1 MSVEQRNGGLMRRLP
16 RRWAV
21 LGLGIV
27 VAGVLSSAVVA
38 KQFDDGR
45 DLVAAIEVAPLT
57 RVADVPAGD
66 GSPARGV
73 FVQVTE
79 TGHVCVWEAA
89 SATSRE
95 RGGGCN
101 SADDPLNGRPL
112 SFTLGYDGGPAIADV
127 ESASLVG
134 IASSA
139 VARAAVLMSDGSM
152 REIHLNKTKV
162 AGDDYRAFGFRF
174 KKADLRK
181 GIGPTA
187 VVAFDIGGAEIDR
200 QSTGIGG

>member
-1 MSVEQRNGGLMRRLP
+1 MRRLS

-21 LGLGIV
+21 LGVGVL
-27 VAGVLSSAVVA
+27 VAGVLSGAVVA

-45 DLVAAIEVAPLT
+45 DLVAAIEEAPLT

-66 GSPARGV
+66 GAPARGV

-79 TGHVCVWEAA
+79 TGHICVWEAA

-112 SFTLGYDGGPAIADV
+112 SFTLGYEGGPAIADV
-127 ESASLVG
+127 GSASLVG
-134 IASSA
+134 IASPA
-139 VARAAVLMSDGSM
+139 VARAGVVMSDGSM
-152 REIHLNKTKV
+152 REIHLKKTEV
-162 AGDDYRAFGFRF
+162 AGDDYRAFGYRF
-174 KKADLRK
+174 KKADIRK

-187 VVAFDIGGAEIDR
+187 VVAFDAGGTEIDR
-200 QSTGIGG
+200 QPTGFGG